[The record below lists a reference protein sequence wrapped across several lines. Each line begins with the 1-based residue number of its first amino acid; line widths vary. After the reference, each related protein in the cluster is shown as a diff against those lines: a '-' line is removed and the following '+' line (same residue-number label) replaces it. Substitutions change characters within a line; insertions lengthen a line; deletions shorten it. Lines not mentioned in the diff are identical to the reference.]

1 MRMPAFYT
9 LKEFLHVKK
18 INKEQQVCYNTEY
31 CLGGMEMVDV
41 MNFFLHMSSV
51 HGFKG

>member
-1 MRMPAFYT
+1 MFVLT
-9 LKEFLHVKK
+9 QEH
-18 INKEQQVCYNTEY
+18 